1 MKIGSLYLKL
11 CCYLKPVTALARH
24 VAIGKHAV
32 FFFSELQKGIRKSY
46 DAIELCPASCGRRE
60 TLELPNGDF

>member
-1 MKIGSLYLKL
+1 M
-11 CCYLKPVTALARH
+11 TALARH

>member
-1 MKIGSLYLKL
+1 MVIGSLN
-11 CCYLKPVTALARH
+11 LKPCDYLNSMTALARH
-24 VAIGKHAV
+24 VAIGKHSV